1 MASVNHFKGYD
12 KISQSHLENQN
23 SHPKTAARRSST
35 ATATAIIVISAILLF
50 TLVIALT
57 LAVSMLKE
65 PIQDQDNKHPTDSAE
80 SIKTV
85 CNVTRYPESCFAA
98 LSSLNASKSR
108 DPEAFLDLSLRV
120 SITRLSNLSSS
131 LRSLNDLRPQPAL
144 KDCLTLFDDALS
156 RLNDSVPATKAQ
168 LGLTVEK
175 MSDIQTWIS
184 AAMTD
189 QDTCNDGLEEMGWR
203 AGDEIK
209 SQAQSFKESVSNSLA
224 IVANMQNLEQKFGLT
239 RH

>member
-23 SHPKTAARRSST
+23 PHPKTAAT
-35 ATATAIIVISAILLF
+35 TIIVISAILLF
-50 TLVIALT
+50 TLVVALT
-57 LAVSMLKE
+57 LAVSMLKQ
-65 PIQDQDNKHPTDSAE
+65 PIQDNKHPTDSAE
-80 SIKTV
+80 SIRTV
-85 CNVTRYPESCFAA
+85 CNVTRYPESCLAA

-108 DPEAFLDLSLRV
+108 DPEAFLDLSLRI

-131 LRSLNDLRPQPAL
+131 LRSLNDLRPRPAL

-156 RLNDSVPATKAQ
+156 RLNDSVSATKAE
-168 LGLTVEK
+168 LGLTKEK

-189 QDTCNDGLEEMGWR
+189 QDTCNDGLEEMGWT
-203 AGDEIK
+203 AGDEVK
-209 SQAQSFKESVSNSLA
+209 SQSQSFKESVSNSLA

>member
-23 SHPKTAARRSST
+23 PRPKTAARRSSA
-35 ATATAIIVISAILLF
+35 ATTTIIVISAILLF
-50 TLVIALT
+50 TLVVALT
-57 LAVSMLKE
+57 LAVSMLKQ
-65 PIQDQDNKHPTDSAE
+65 PIQDNKHPVDSAE
-80 SIKTV
+80 SIRTV
-85 CNVTRYPESCFAA
+85 CNVTRYPESCLAA
-98 LSSLNASKSR
+98 LSSLNASKSG
-108 DPEAFLDLSLRV
+108 DPEAFLDLSLRI

-156 RLNDSVPATKAQ
+156 RLNDSVSATKAE
-168 LGLTVEK
+168 LGLTEEK

-189 QDTCNDGLEEMGWR
+189 QDTCNDGLEEMGWT
-203 AGDEIK
+203 AGDEVK